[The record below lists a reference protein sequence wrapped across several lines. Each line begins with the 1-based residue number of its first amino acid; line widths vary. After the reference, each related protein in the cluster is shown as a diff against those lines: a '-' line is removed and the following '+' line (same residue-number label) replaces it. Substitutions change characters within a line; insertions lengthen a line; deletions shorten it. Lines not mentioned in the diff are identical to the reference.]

1 MSWIQKFDKVKS
13 KGSGAGFMKIKE
25 GDNLFRFFTFK
36 HRLNEGDF
44 VFEREQRGAA
54 KVGDMTEQGFVV
66 IRKHF
71 NPYSMCTKMKS
82 MVSGRR
88 IGKCEV
94 CDLVDEL
101 KSSEAKS
108 EQESGKRREA
118 NDSYVFVAVNL
129 SVQPY
134 TYGIL
139 ELSRNNG
146 LTILEEEAITAK
158 KNKSLFGFSGQDIS
172 IRYDP
177 KNPDNKKKYRVSRV
191 DSSEC
196 VTLKPSQV
204 EGTPPDLYGMEHF
217 IPDSFKQFFVPNE
230 EAPAQGNNRP
240 PTEDP
245 APAVK
250 AAPTTAAKAPGK
262 AKAASK
268 KAEPTWP
275 PEKGQNV
282 LVAFGEEKKPGVCQG
297 AGEETGQDG
306 TMTWQVEVE
315 GEVYACAL
323 EELEPVK

>member
-13 KGSGAGFMKIKE
+13 KGGAAFLKIKE
-25 GDNLFRFFTFK
+25 GENLYRFFTFK
-36 HRLNEGDF
+36 HTLNEGDF
-44 VFEREQRGAA
+44 VFEREQRGSA
-54 KVGDMTEQGFVV
+54 KVGDVTEQGFV
-66 IRKHF
+66 ISRKHF
-71 NPYSMCTKMKS
+71 NPFSMCGKMKS
-82 MVSGRR
+82 MTSGAR

-118 NDSYVFVAVNL
+118 NDSYSFVVVDL

-134 TYGIL
+134 SYGVL

-146 LTILEEEAITAK
+146 LTVLEEEAIMQK
-158 KNKSLFGFSGQDIS
+158 KGKSLFGFTGQDIS
-172 IRYDP
+172 IRYSP
-177 KNPDNKKKYRVSRV
+177 KEPDNKKKYKVSRV

-204 EGTPPDLYGMEHF
+204 QGTPPDLYGMEHF

-245 APAVK
+245 APVAK
-250 AAPTTAAKAPGK
+250 AAPATAAKAPGK

-275 PEKGQNV
+275 PVEGQNV
-282 LVAFGEEKKPGVCQG
+282 LVAFGEEKKPGVCKDEG
-297 AGEETGQDG
+297 TETGDDG
-306 TMTWQVEVE
+306 TRTWQVEVE
-315 GEVYACAL
+315 GDVYACTL
-323 EELEPVK
+323 EEMAPVQ